1 MNTEW
6 ECPLCRSTNLVPAPV
21 CRVCR
26 TPWPGIRARSDET
39 VDGVEELPSIL
50 AALPAPMALLSLALV
65 LYFWWEPVTRPFSV
79 PSQHSGW
86 TTSVRLERRDELRRA
101 RNDLVELSDE
111 MRVTLTSGAPLAP
124 DWNERLSSCRQ
135 NWQIY
140 GETDRAPSLAG
151 VEVKLHSAVLELASI
166 RFQLTSGVNPTE
178 LNQRL
183 DAVYTAL
190 TRAGEE
196 LNNA

>member
-6 ECPLCRSTNLVPAPV
+6 ECPLCRTTNLVPAPI

-39 VDGVEELPSIL
+39 VEGEEELPSL
-50 AALPAPMALLSLALV
+50 LSSLPAPMVLTFLALV
-65 LYFWWEPVTRPFSV
+65 LLFWWEPVTRPFSV

-86 TTSVRLERRDELRRA
+86 TTSVRLERHDELRRA
-101 RNDLVELSDE
+101 RADLIELAAE
-111 MRVTLTSGAPLAP
+111 MRATLSGGAPLAP
-124 DWNERLSSCRQ
+124 DWNDRLSGCRQ
-135 NWQIY
+135 GWQIY
-140 GETDRAPSLAG
+140 GETDRAPNLAG
-151 VEVKLHSAVLELASI
+151 VEVRLHSAVLELASI
-166 RFQLTSGVNPTE
+166 RFQLSSGVSPTE

-183 DAVYTAL
+183 DAVDAAL
-190 TRAGEE
+190 ILAGEE